1 MSVVLDRDDDGFSID
16 AGLLATLLGVAPS
29 EVQGLMRAGAITSIC
44 ERGEGEHDGLHRLT
58 FFYRGRRVRL
68 EVDGAG
74 RGLRRSKVDLGDR
87 PPPRRARAM
96 GP

>member
-1 MSVVLDRDDDGFSID
+1 MSVVLDRDDDGFCID
-16 AGLLATLLGVAPS
+16 AALLGTLLGVSPP

-74 RGLRRSKVDLGDR
+74 RVLRRSKVDLGDR
-87 PPPRRARAM
+87 PPPRRAPAAR
-96 GP
+96 P